1 LRKPVHDHLNAWKGE
16 YGKAI
21 WRGPYDLAPIIS
33 HVPGGARVLDAGC
46 GSGKMALP
54 LARAGYRVT
63 GLDLVRE
70 GLREIQGRGAI
81 DLVTG
86 DVRSLPFK
94 EESFD
99 AVVCYDVLQHL
110 LEPERSRAAEEIKR
124 VLVPGGR
131 AFIEAFGRGDM
142 RYGGKEVEPHTFRR
156 ETGIIYHYF
165 SEDELKKLLSGFQEV
180 TVKTTVTHKTFR
192 GQGYE
197 RHRVF
202 ACGLKGQRNVLQPVV
217 YK

>member
-1 LRKPVHDHLNAWKGE
+1 VHDHLNAWKSE

-21 WRGPYDLAPIIS
+21 WRGPYDLAPIAS
-33 HVPGGARVLDAGC
+33 RVRQGARVLDAGC
-46 GSGKMALP
+46 GSGKMTIP
-54 LARAGYRVT
+54 LARAGYHVA
-63 GLDLVRE
+63 GMDLVRE
-70 GLREIQGRGAI
+70 GLLEMRGRGDF

-94 EESFD
+94 DDSFD

-110 LEPERSRAAEEIKR
+110 LEPERAGVTEEIRR
-124 VLVPGGR
+124 VLVPGGI

-142 RYGGKEVEPHTFRR
+142 RYGGTEVEPHTFRR

-165 SEDELKKLLSGFQEV
+165 SEEELEKLLSGFAEV
-180 TVKTTVTHKTFR
+180 TVKSTVTHKTFR
-192 GQGYE
+192 GREYE

-202 ACGLKGQRNVLQPVV
+202 ACGVKGR
-217 YK
+217 

>member
-1 LRKPVHDHLNAWKGE
+1 LRKPVNDHLNAWKRE

-21 WRGPYDLAPIIS
+21 WRGPYDLAPITS
-33 HVPGGARVLDAGC
+33 RVRPGARVLDAGC
-46 GSGKMALP
+46 GSGKVAIP
-54 LARAGYRVT
+54 LARAGYRVA
-63 GLDLVRE
+63 GMDLVRE
-70 GLREIQGRGAI
+70 GILEMRGRGEF

-110 LEPERSRAAEEIKR
+110 LEPERVKAAEEIRR
-124 VLVPGGR
+124 VLMPGGI
-131 AFIEAFGRGDM
+131 AFIEVFGQGDM
-142 RYGGKEVEPHTFRR
+142 RYGGTEVEPHTFRR

-165 SEDELKKLLSGFQEV
+165 SEEELEKLLGGFRDV
-180 TVKTTVTHKTFR
+180 TVKNTVTHKTFR
-192 GQGYE
+192 GREYE

-202 ACGLKGQRNVLQPVV
+202 ASGVKGR
-217 YK
+217 